1 MTDGTTDRETGR
13 DGTGPDRVT
22 LMVGG
27 GIAAALLAVI
37 GSAGGWVLAGDEKS
51 PVTAP
56 VEAADSRSPSAQTT
70 PPPRGRPTPTTAAPS
85 STAPTRPTGLT
96 VPDLVGMNFE
106 EARHELRGLG
116 LGWQFVFGNG
126 NSSSVLS
133 TNPTAGTPVQ
143 RGVTVVVTVT
153 GSAPPNSV
161 PDLLGMKCRDAGA
174 ELVDDG
180 FSPRYPT
187 GRSGT
192 VTAQEPE
199 GGAVRKWNDIVS
211 ISCGTA
217 SSGDESASP
226 Q

>member
-13 DGTGPDRVT
+13 DDTGPDRVT

-37 GSAGGWVLAGDEKS
+37 GAAGGWVLAGDEKP
-51 PVTAP
+51 PVTPA
-56 VEAADSRSPSAQTT
+56 EATGSRSPSAQTS
-70 PPPRGRPTPTTAAPS
+70 PPPRERPTPTTAAPS
-85 STAPTRPTGLT
+85 STAPTRPTGLA
-96 VPDLVGMNFE
+96 VPDLVGMDFE
-106 EARHELRGLG
+106 EAREELRGLG
-116 LGWQFVFGNG
+116 LGWQFVFGSG

-133 TNPTAGTPVQ
+133 TNPTAGTPVR
-143 RGVTVVVTVT
+143 RGVTVVVTVA

-161 PDLLGMKCRDAGA
+161 PDLLGMKCRDAAA
-174 ELVDDG
+174 ELVDNG
-180 FSPRYPT
+180 FSPRYPN

-199 GGAVRKWNDIVS
+199 GGAVRKWNDIVY
-211 ISCGTA
+211 ISCGTP
-217 SSGDESASP
+217 SGDESASP